1 MNIKGSVALVTGG
14 NRGLGRSLVQ
24 ALLAAGA
31 RKVYVGSRTL
41 STSSDDRIHPLKLDV
56 TSEQDIAAAIAD
68 CPDINI
74 LINNAGVGSDAS
86 FLDPSALQTARVVM
100 ETNYFGMLRMVQAFA
115 PVLKR
120 NGGGMIVNILSNVSW
135 YTSPTLATYSATKAA
150 AFSLTEGIRIE
161 LKAQGTR
168 VAGVYA
174 GLIDTDLTAQI
185 DAPKV
190 SPDVVA
196 ANTIKGMQEDQ
207 EDIFADPGSRG
218 VKAALD
224 NDRQAFY
231 RGIQQRWDTAHQ

>member
-1 MNIKGSVALVTGG
+1 MNIKDSVALVTGG
-14 NRGLGRSLVQ
+14 NRGLGKSLVQ

-31 RKVYVGSRTL
+31 RKVYVGSRKLTE
-41 STSSDDRIHPLKLDV
+41 SSDTRIHPLKLDV
-56 TSEQDIAAAIAD
+56 TSEQDVAAAVAA
-68 CPDINI
+68 CPDVNI
-74 LINNAGVGSDAS
+74 LINNAGVASSVS
-86 FLDPSALQTARVVM
+86 FLAPTSLQGARVEM
-100 ETNYFGMLRMVQAFA
+100 ETNYFGMLRIVQAFA

-135 YTSPTLATYSATKAA
+135 FTSPALATYSATKAA

-161 LKAQGTR
+161 LKSQGTR

-174 GLIDTDLTAQI
+174 GFIDTDLTAQI

-196 ANTIKGMQEDQ
+196 ANTIKGILEDQ

-231 RGIQQRWDTAHQ
+231 RAIQQRWDAAH